1 MDEDLMDVVQG
12 YIAQTFSEQM
22 QAEIQNSFALFDAF
36 EHRQAYVHLPDI
48 VLDIDADNTDLTQ
61 LKFLSS
67 VNEQLD
73 VIFKAH
79 QIELEEDTELYVK
92 NQILSVLYRLQMLED
107 IIPVLR
113 ILESSF
119 SDEEKI
125 AKIVEE
131 YSELDEATVLVA
143 LKSVQSSTLETLQ
156 SFLYTQEEQQEKKP
170 EIDPEVFKQ
179 IQNTLKDFFVICGQ
193 DNLAFEFIQSGMS
206 IGYPVKLY
214 YPYVKEYLIT
224 DNDTQSAKNLLSLFL
239 MAQDTYHDP
248 LQVYRIYSEALVL
261 DLEQRMRIETQMG
274 ALLNELR
281 HYQEAQDVAK
291 RVSST

>member
-12 YIAQTFSEQM
+12 YIAQTFSEPM

-143 LKSVQSSTLETLQ
+143 LKSIQSSTLETLQ

-170 EIDPEVFKQ
+170 ETDPEVFKK

-214 YPYVKEYLIT
+214 YPYVKEYLVT
-224 DNDTQSAKNLLSLFL
+224 DNDKQSAKNLLSLFL
-239 MAQDTYHDP
+239 MAQDTYYDP